1 MSIEFVG
8 NPTPC
13 ETALPVFLF
22 RVPYRFPSPAPDHL
36 ASLTSLDDRLSIT
49 APGTYIVR
57 ATGDSMMGL
66 DILPNDLP
74 ISSRERG
81 ALPSDVAV
89 AALTIREQL
98 SKTLQRNAN
107 GQYELHS
114 ANRHYTPPPVW
125 EGYEFEGWGKAT
137 DCLRRLD
144 HA

>member
-22 RVPYRFPSPAPDHL
+22 RVPYRFPSPAQDHL
-36 ASLTSLDDRLSIT
+36 ASLISLGDRLSIK

-57 ATGDSMMGL
+57 AKGGSMMGL
-66 DILPNDLP
+66 EILPNDLP
-74 ISSRERG
+74 IIPRARE
-81 ALPSDVAV
+81 ALPGDVVV
-89 AALTIREQL
+89 AALSIREPL

-114 ANRHYTPPPVW
+114 ANRHYTLPAVW
-125 EGYEFEGWGKAT
+125 DGYELGGWGKAT
-137 DCLRRLD
+137 DCLRRLG